1 MTALP
6 ETLEHALRLQ
16 GYTIDQQVVETFE
29 ITTDL
34 GTIVIPE
41 MVTSKLTWQRGTPPE
56 GVDPILGDDLYLS
69 NVPMFDVAYRPVL
82 LSSILD
88 RYRTRRLGYNT
99 PGEWRLAFRR
109 WCNLNMPLFNQR
121 YASTAVVMPL
131 DDIAATN
138 HTLDVG
144 SDFPQA
150 LISADTDYATA
161 ANDHKAA
168 DNGRRRSIAS
178 LLEEQRTAY
187 LNVDAEVVEAMEGL
201 FLGIFDRGE
210 QGALDYAPPNG
221 QLPGIWNQ
229 NLGYEYW

>member
-16 GYTIDQQVVETFE
+16 GYTIAQQVVTAFE
-29 ITTDL
+29 ISTDL
-34 GTIVIPE
+34 GVIAIPE
-41 MVTSKLTWQRGTPPE
+41 MVTSKLVWGRGTAPDGE
-56 GVDPILGDDLYLS
+56 DPILGDDLYLS

-109 WCNLNMPLFNQR
+109 WCNLNMPIFNQR
-121 YASTAVVMPL
+121 YASTAVNMPL

-144 SDFPQA
+144 SDFPQSQ
-150 LISADTDYATA
+150 ISGDADYATA

-178 LLEEQRTAY
+178 LLMEQRTAY
-187 LNVDAEVVEAMEGL
+187 LNVDAEVVEAMEPL

-210 QGALDYAPPNG
+210 LGAPDYAPPHG
-221 QLPGIWNQ
+221 KLHGFYDQP
-229 NLGYEYW
+229 LGYW

>member
-16 GYTIDQQVVETFE
+16 GYTIAQQVVEAFE
-29 ITTDL
+29 IATDL
-34 GTIVIPE
+34 GVITIPE
-41 MVTSKLTWQRGTPPE
+41 MVTSKLVWGRGTAPDGE
-56 GVDPILGDDLYLS
+56 DPVLGDDLYLS
-69 NVPMFDVAYRPVL
+69 NVPMFNELYRPVL

-121 YASTAVVMPL
+121 YASTAVNMPL

-144 SDFPQA
+144 SDFPQSQ
-150 LISADTDYATA
+150 ISGDADYATA

-210 QGALDYAPPNG
+210 LGAPDYAPPYG
-221 QLPGIWNQ
+221 PLHGIWDQ
-229 NLGYEYW
+229 PLGYW